1 LVADVSNFMSHKKIN
16 KNGNKK
22 KQIVKLASE
31 YATQKLGIK
40 DKNLTSTLNKM
51 TSQLMKNKD
60 NILEILSKII

>member
-1 LVADVSNFMSHKKIN
+1 MVADVSNFMSHKKIN

>member
-1 LVADVSNFMSHKKIN
+1 MSHKKIN

-40 DKNLTSTLNKM
+40 DKNLTSTLSKM

>member
-1 LVADVSNFMSHKKIN
+1 MVADVSNFMSHKKIN

-40 DKNLTSTLNKM
+40 DKNLTSTLSKM

>member
-1 LVADVSNFMSHKKIN
+1 MSHKKIN